1 MKKNHKHSY
10 EDLLELG
17 EFYIISQKYNEA
29 IKIFRK
35 AEIVHNLDP
44 KLYYDLGVAY
54 EALNERDKAITS
66 FRQALSLDAK
76 YTAAQEHLAKLV
88 GQ

>member
-1 MKKNHKHSY
+1 MKASKDNY
-10 EDLLELG
+10 GDLLELG
-17 EFYIISQKYNEA
+17 EFYIISQKYEEA

-35 AEIVHNLDP
+35 AEKVHNLDP

-76 YTAAQEHLAKLV
+76 CTAAQEHLAKMV

>member
-1 MKKNHKHSY
+1 MKKTPKHSY

-17 EFYIISQKYNEA
+17 EFYIISQKYEEA

-35 AEIVHNLDP
+35 AEKVRNLDP

-54 EALNERDKAITS
+54 EALNERDKAKTS
-66 FRQALSLDAK
+66 FRQALSLDSNYK
-76 YTAAQEHLAKLV
+76 AAQEHLAKLV